1 LRADAALTPAASDVP
16 LLLKK
21 LVSSKRVRACCACPT
36 SAATCACCARA
47 SACAEG
53 GAVRAG
59 IGARSTDGGGG
70 GAAAAAAASGTA
82 QPLPQQQ
89 HVLGGEGA
97 EYARRLRD
105 EEAGVDAKA
114 AAAAAAAAAAPLPPA
129 PPSMPRAPPPAPAAP
144 PSAQAL
150 ARAQQAQ
157 VAALV
162 GQAQQARTLRFDETS
177 FFSSSSTM
185 SDAAGISAASARKS
199 PARAGAGKSVAEAVA
214 LAGSPSRF
222 AATRSIDVW

>member
-1 LRADAALTPAASDVP
+1 MRREGQHTSTAARLLSVP
-16 LLLKK
+16 GSGAQRLDGQ
-21 LVSSKRVRACCACPT
+21 AT
-36 SAATCACCARA
+36 SALLSEAMECISYLSR
-47 SACAEG
+47 
-53 GAVRAG
+53 RL
-59 IGARSTDGGGG
+59 DD
-70 GAAAAAAASGTA
+70 AAAASGTA